1 MSNLAQL
8 KQKARS
14 FEQREQWPSALGI
27 YEQMTQEKS
36 DGHDPDVG
44 LWNRI
49 GDLHMRLGRAPEAV
63 AAYERAV
70 EAYAA
75 VGLHNNAIALC
86 NKILRIT
93 PGRPAI
99 YLKLGMIS
107 ALKGFFADARKH
119 LGHFIEL
126 GERGDGRDAALD
138 VLVGAIESYASDDS
152 EVRRAVAEQLHAH
165 GRDDQALELFR
176 AAHRVLVDR
185 GYDDDAS
192 RVWKQVLAIDP
203 DARFDPPA
211 DRPADQAR
219 DADDPAANGGLQILT
234 AHADAAGAADAE
246 EVESLLEIGEEAY
259 EEPAEILHLDGFEAT
274 TLEISAE
281 DAADDAVEPVG
292 QCIES
297 PSADS
302 VDHDATDDA
311 LLDGFRLDLPIPAA
325 EPIDH
330 EDVRSDRRA
339 DEDLDHCE
347 PPLPPLA
354 LLSDFDA
361 GLDAA
366 PWSDD
371 GLVTDANPDDTG
383 TLPHADVERLPG
395 SGPADQESLGEDL
408 IDDDVV
414 PDWSDALMTPW
425 EDETVDA
432 AGTAAELP
440 GATAE
445 YDETPSRLEG
455 AELHDDAA
463 LELEDLS
470 TGEATKGVDS
480 THGDDGSEYDFS
492 FAADGVA
499 GAEPLEAADPVA
511 ELGARL
517 AGEPADLTAAAE
529 LAAIGGA
536 EASEVL
542 REAVEAL
549 ADRGD
554 EEAALVV
561 LRHLL
566 PLRSPDR
573 HLLQRQVELA
583 HRAGDS
589 DSLVR
594 AYLELAECVQSHED
608 EGTIR
613 VLYERVLEIDPD
625 HSVARAALGFPE
637 SSRIA
642 ESADGYID
650 LAALIMEDEPEPGS
664 TRFVVEAE
672 APTGDE
678 DHDFRE
684 ILASFR
690 EQVSRNIAHDDADA
704 HYDLG
709 VAFKEMGLLEEATS
723 EFQLALRAGANPL
736 ATMEMLGECF
746 VAREQHAVGRRVL
759 EGAVRAA
766 STPDGEMVGLLYW
779 MARCEEALGHR
790 DAAAECYERVLA
802 VDVRFRDAAVRLRS
816 LIEQGAA
823 IAF

>member
-119 LGHFIEL
+119 LGHFVEL

-138 VLVGAIESYASDDS
+138 VLVGAIDSYASDDS

-203 DARFDPPA
+203 GARFDPPA
-211 DRPADQAR
+211 DRPAGLDL
-219 DADDPAANGGLQILT
+219 DADDPAADGGLQILT
-234 AHADAAGAADAE
+234 AHADATDPADAE
-246 EVESLLEIGEEAY
+246 EAGSLLEIDEEAY
-259 EEPAEILHLDGFEAT
+259 AEPAEILHLDGFEAT
-274 TLEISAE
+274 TLEISSE
-281 DAADDAVEPVG
+281 VADDDAMEPVG
-292 QCIES
+292 LCIDS
-297 PSADS
+297 PTTHP

-325 EPIDH
+325 DPIDH
-330 EDVRSDRRA
+330 EDVRSDHRA
-339 DEDLDHCE
+339 DEGLDHCE
-347 PPLPPLA
+347 PALPPLA
-354 LLSDFDA
+354 LLSDFGSDLDSGAPSDDAAVSHTDGAETAPEA
-361 GLDAA
+361 GLA
-366 PWSDD
+366 
-371 GLVTDANPDDTG
+371 
-383 TLPHADVERLPG
+383 RLPG
-395 SGPADQESLGEDL
+395 SWPANQESLGEDL
-408 IDDDVV
+408 IDGDVV

-432 AGTAAELP
+432 GTAGALA
-440 GATAE
+440 GATGE
-445 YDETPSRLEG
+445 YDGIPSRLEDD
-455 AELHDDAA
+455 ELHDDAA
-463 LELEDLS
+463 LELEGLP
-470 TGEATKGVDS
+470 TGEATDGADV
-480 THGDDGSEYDFS
+480 THGDDGNEYDFS
-492 FAADGVA
+492 FAAA
-499 GAEPLEAADPVA
+499 GAAVSEPIAAADPLA

-517 AGEPADLTAAAE
+517 NGEPADLTAAVE
-529 LAAIGGA
+529 LAAIGGTDA
-536 EASEVL
+536 EAVL
-542 REAVEAL
+542 GSAIESL
-549 ADRGD
+549 AARGE
-554 EEAALVV
+554 EEAALTV

-566 PLRSPDR
+566 PLGSPDR

-589 DSLVR
+589 DALVR

-608 EGTIR
+608 EESIR

-637 SSRIA
+637 SSRIP

-664 TRFVVEAE
+664 TRFVVEAD

-766 STPDGEMVGLLYW
+766 ATPDGEMVGLLYW

-802 VDVRFRDAAVRLRS
+802 VDVRFRDAAIRLRS